1 MRRAGTLDPIRP
13 VSPALAAVGLVG
25 QGYQAESNRPE
36 LFPAGALARGERV
49 IYATRPSFLTL
60 YWGRTLILGLW
71 LLIVVGAGA
80 APGSLT
86 NYWNNP
92 AAYFFIGLGVFLL
105 YFVYQQWNHDLYALT
120 SRRVVR
126 IKGWRGRDVLSVPIQ
141 YVDTVSSTGSSS
153 EVLEF
158 RYRVAVKPSKS
169 DPAGYK
175 IKVLRWPGIPDLLA
189 VSALVQQ
196 GIASARDQM
205 RADAMRAQAVQRVAA
220 NTVKCE
226 YCGRT
231 VPIEGLDLAQPVCP
245 GCGAPLSLVALD
257 QASG

>member
-1 MRRAGTLDPIRP
+1 MRRAGTLGPILRAG
-13 VSPALAAVGLVG
+13 SMIATVGLVG
-25 QGYQAESNRPE
+25 QGYQAESNRPD

-71 LLIVVGAGA
+71 LLIVLGAGA
-80 APGSLT
+80 APGALT
-86 NYWNNP
+86 SYWTNP
-92 AAYFFIGLGVFLL
+92 AAYFFVALGVVLL
-105 YFVYQQWNHDLYALT
+105 YIVYQQWNHDLYALT

-158 RYRVAVKPSKS
+158 RYRVAVKPTRS

-175 IKVLRWPGIPDLLA
+175 VKVLRWPGIPDLLA
-189 VSALVQQ
+189 VSAIVQQ
-196 GIASARDQM
+196 GIANARDQM
-205 RADAMRAQAVQRVAA
+205 RADAIRAQAVQRVAA
-220 NTVKCE
+220 NSVKCE

-231 VPIEGLDLAQPVCP
+231 VPLEGLDIAQPVCP
-245 GCGAPLSLVALD
+245 GCGAPLSLVAID